1 MSNVPN
7 CPFCSFDKVIKHGK
21 TPTGNPRFR
30 CRNCGKT
37 WVLEKTS
44 PIRPDMAEITES
56 HLDGQSCRDLVDIYQ
71 SSPLRINQ
79 KIREYLEGCPD
90 WEDYL
95 DTIITEHK
103 PRLVY
108 LTGKKFACNAQGSK
122 DNIMFAAMA
131 IDALS
136 SMILGFEIGT
146 EEDTLLWK
154 KLLERMD
161 KRGFNINSFITNGT
175 RNVEDAVRKIF
186 PFANLRINYHKA
198 YRDRELNCCLANNP
212 LNNKLIYD
220 ATRIYSSLNNHN
232 LLEYLGV
239 NDESQIEEL
248 LFLSREDFFVRI
260 KEHLDN
266 KNTNKIRTIT
276 DLFQDRF
283 EKFHMLKENPYPII
297 NGWIAM
303 HMMNKLD
310 IGFSRLSLY
319 AQVPMVS
326 KFKDFAC
333 GNKPIELNLK
343 PDSPLLKKF
352 VIEIAARS
360 LELPVIFSKCE
371 MRLERCCLA

>member
-1 MSNVPN
+1 MSNLPN
-7 CPFCSFDKVIKHGK
+7 CPFCSYNKVIKHGK

-56 HLDGQSCRDLVDIYQ
+56 YLLGQSCRDLVDVYQ

-95 DTIITEHK
+95 DTVIESHN

-108 LTGKKFACNAQGSK
+108 LTGKKFACNAEGSK
-122 DNIMFAAMA
+122 DNSMFVALA

-136 SMILGFEIGT
+136 SLIIGYEIGA
-146 EEDTLLWK
+146 EEEVPIWETLLNRMN
-154 KLLERMD
+154 ERQVTVQ
-161 KRGFNINSFITNGT
+161 SFITNGT
-175 RNVEDAVRKIF
+175 RNVEDAVRKIY

-198 YRDRELNCCLANNP
+198 YRDRELNCCLANSP

-220 ATRIYSSLNNHN
+220 ATRIYASLNNHN
-232 LLEYLGV
+232 LLKYLNL

-248 LFLSREDFFVRI
+248 LFSSREDFFLRI

-266 KNTNKIRTIT
+266 KGTAKIRAVT

-283 EKFHMLKENPYPII
+283 EKFHMLKENPNPVI
-297 NGWIAM
+297 NGWIAF
-303 HMMNKLD
+303 HMLSKLD

-319 AQVPMVS
+319 SQVPS
-326 KFKDFAC
+326 ITKFKDFAC
-333 GNKPIELNLK
+333 GNKPMELNLK
-343 PDSPLLKKF
+343 TDSAMLKKF